1 MSLQSGI
8 YKHYKG
14 NLYRVLGVARHSETE
29 ESVVVYKTL
38 YGDYSLWVR
47 PLSMF
52 TEMVDVGS
60 EQVPRF
66 ALMEAAEPEV
76 EDEAGD

>member
-1 MSLQSGI
+1 MSLQNGI

-14 NLYRVLGVARHSETE
+14 NLYQVLGVARHSETG

-38 YGDYSLWVR
+38 YGDFSLWVR

-60 EQVPRF
+60 RQVPRF
-66 ALMEAAEPEV
+66 ALIEAA